1 MWMKFRMAEAL
12 LPSILWCP
20 GYVTTFCLAWH
31 RNWELVNRVEQ
42 QISAG
47 DITTMTI
54 LSTIAPNHHGRTEKK
69 PQKKKRFSF
78 GFISCHT

>member
-47 DITTMTI
+47 DITTMV
-54 LSTIAPNHHGRTEKK
+54 G
-69 PQKKKRFSF
+69 
-78 GFISCHT
+78 G